1 MPAKL
6 TFVRGKQTGTELTLD
21 GRSVFDLGSSPGPAG
36 FKVEGTGIA
45 PNHMRIFREDKK
57 FTVFDLSGKGVTL
70 NGKRISSMA
79 PLSDGDEIEIGGV
92 AFKFEGADAE
102 EAAGVGRPA
111 SEKTDAPALLYG
123 LDGPDKGKVWPLP
136 VGRNSFT
143 MGRGVT
149 ADVVILDIKCSREHC
164 RVERRGSAYVLVD
177 LGSTNG
183 SRLNG
188 KKVAAKST
196 TPLKWGDQ
204 IGIGKSLVELR
215 TQASAPTAKLDKQRP
230 TAPLPPP
237 QAAPPPQPA
246 PPPPPPKA
254 PVAQPAAD
262 VTFDFGEPPPVTLP
276 SRAAATD
283 HLDDD
288 AGQEALRTF
297 VFEEQ
302 PKDFAPVDQ
311 SGETDPEL
319 KRKAKLKPIAEPPLD
334 DYGTAPVPPAPEEP
348 KPGKKSHRKIDKAS
362 DAAVRTF
369 VFDDPASFDEAGEPE
384 TQDDSEPE
392 PEPEP
397 KPDVALRTFVFD
409 ETPQFDEP
417 KVEPK
422 AEKKAPVPPPK
433 KDVAP
438 PKQDVA
444 PPRKKEPTDAAIRTF
459 VFDETPTF
467 EEPPKREATDPAIRT
482 FVFDEAPTFDEP
494 KPEAK
499 KKDAPPPK
507 KEATDAAI
515 RTFVFDEEPSFEE
528 PKPAPPRKEASPPKK
543 KDPTDAAIRTFVFDE
558 TPAFDQEPKAEPPAD
573 DFDFKAMAVDVPDL
587 APPPP
592 PPPPPP
598 PSMVKKAPVTP
609 RPADDE
615 DEERPPEFSTQII
628 DGDVKPKKGGDEDEE
643 PPESFRTF
651 VFDEPPQF

>member
-21 GRSVFDLGSSPGPAG
+21 GKSVFDLGSSPGPAG

-79 PLSDGDEIEIGGV
+79 PLNDGDEIEIGGV
-92 AFKFEGADAE
+92 AFKFEGPEGD
-102 EAAGVGRPA
+102 EAPGVARPA
-111 SEKTDAPALLYG
+111 SEKTDAPALLYC
-123 LDGPDKGKVWPLP
+123 LDGTDKGKVWPLP
-136 VGRNSFT
+136 VGRNAFT

-149 ADVVILDIKCSREHC
+149 AEIVILDIKCSREHC
-164 RVERRGSAYVLVD
+164 RIERRGSEYVLVD

-183 SRLNG
+183 SRING
-188 KKVAAKST
+188 KKVAPKST
-196 TPLKWGDQ
+196 TSLKWGDQ

-215 TQASAPTAKLDKQRP
+215 TQATAPTAKLDKQRP
-230 TAPLPPP
+230 TAPV
-237 QAAPPPQPA
+237 PPPQPVASERAVA
-246 PPPPPPKA
+246 PPPPPPKT
-254 PVAQPAAD
+254 PAAAPTSD

-283 HLDDD
+283 HLDDG
-288 AGQEALRTF
+288 AGEEALRTF

-334 DYGTAPVPPAPEEP
+334 DYGTAPLPPAPEEP
-348 KPGKKSHRKIDKAS
+348 KLGKKSHRKIDKAS

-369 VFDDPASFDEAGEPE
+369 VFDDPASFDEAAEPE
-384 TQDDSEPE
+384 TQDDSED
-392 PEPEP
+392 EPEP
-397 KPDVALRTFVFD
+397 KPDVAVRTFVFD

-417 KVEPK
+417 RLEPK
-422 AEKKAPVPPPK
+422 AEKKPPEKPRKDVEPPK

-438 PKQDVA
+438 PKKEVA
-444 PPRKKEPTDAAIRTF
+444 PRKKEPTDAAIRTF

-467 EEPPKREATDPAIRT
+467 EEPPKKETTDPAIRT
-482 FVFDEAPTFDEP
+482 FVFDETPTFDEP
-494 KPEAK
+494 KPEPK
-499 KKDAPPPK
+499 KKEPTDAAIRTFVFDEEPTFDEPKPAPPKKEPAPPRK

-515 RTFVFDEEPSFEE
+515 RTFVFDE
-528 PKPAPPRKEASPPKK
+528 
-543 KDPTDAAIRTFVFDE
+543 
-558 TPAFDQEPKAEPPAD
+558 TPAFEQEPKEEPAPD

-598 PSMVKKAPVTP
+598 SGVKKAPVVTP
-609 RPADDE
+609 KPADDD

-628 DGDVKPKKGGDEDEE
+628 DGDANPKKGGDEDEE